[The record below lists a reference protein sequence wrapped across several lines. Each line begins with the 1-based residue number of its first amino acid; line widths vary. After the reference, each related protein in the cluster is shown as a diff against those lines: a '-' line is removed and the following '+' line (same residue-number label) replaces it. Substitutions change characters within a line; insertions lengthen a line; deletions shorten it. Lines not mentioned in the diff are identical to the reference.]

1 MQIPPPEM
9 AALLQAGSVDT
20 ALFRLIEGHR
30 DIQSLV
36 AVLASQQPFDITQDN
51 QGKLYQG
58 HSADLLPDPVHRV
71 RYLGYL
77 LMQQLNLHRPLRLH
91 LDFGWAY
98 RHIPLMLVLKGFW
111 ITGRHR
117 LRVVTGQVLQQPGL
131 SDQEGCVEFALPP
144 LADVITRPEQL
155 TGFHVYLIRPK
166 PEPTQLAQRSSLT
179 ARSEPALNGRRTI
192 DVKV

>member
-20 ALFRLIEGHR
+20 TLFRLIEGYR

-36 AVLASQQPFDITQDN
+36 AVLASQQPFDVNKDN
-51 QGKLYQG
+51 HGQLHQGQ
-58 HSADLLPDPVHRV
+58 SAELLPDSVHRV

-77 LMQQLNLHRPLRLH
+77 LLDQLNLHRPLRLH
-91 LDFGWAY
+91 LDFGSAY
-98 RHIPLMLVLKGFW
+98 RHIPLILVLKGFW

-117 LRVVTGQVLQQPGL
+117 LRIVAGQVLQQPSI
-131 SDQEGCVEFALPP
+131 SDQNGRIDFALPP
-144 LADVITRPEQL
+144 LADVITHSERL

-166 PEPTQLAQRSSLT
+166 AESVSPVLAPPTV
-179 ARSEPALNGRRTI
+179 RSEPVLNVRRTI

>member
-20 ALFRLIEGHR
+20 ALFRLVEGHR

-36 AVLASQQPFDITQDN
+36 AVLASQQPFDVNKDN
-51 QGKLYQG
+51 HGQLHQGQ
-58 HSADLLPDPVHRV
+58 SAELLPDSVHRV

-77 LMQQLNLHRPLRLH
+77 LLDQLNLHRPLRLH
-91 LDFGWAY
+91 LDFGSAY
-98 RHIPLMLVLKGFW
+98 RHIPLILVLKGFW

-117 LRVVTGQVLQQPGL
+117 LRIVTGQVLQQPSA
-131 SDQEGCVEFALPP
+131 SDENGRVDFALPP
-144 LADVITRPEQL
+144 LAEVITSPERL

-166 PEPTQLAQRSSLT
+166 AEPALPAPVPPTV
-179 ARSEPALNGRRTI
+179 RSEPVLNVRRTI